1 MKLKTKIY
9 LPGFVLV
16 VALLVIV
23 PIRRSHQYYHLTY
36 AEILYNL
43 LVDHRFGPK

>member
-1 MKLKTKIY
+1 MTLRTKIY
-9 LPGFVLV
+9 LVGFVLV

-23 PIRRSHQYYHLTY
+23 PIHRAHRYYHLSY

-43 LVDHRFGPK
+43 VVDHRFK